1 MKDETDNQTIDF
13 IKNDNA
19 EMELQIRLEQE
30 RFFTKIIW
38 ELQHA
43 NLSKTDLKIFWFVL
57 IDVQKKQAEKLEE
70 SEPMKPFINFDINI
84 PEIAKISEVAI
95 PNIHRTLRKLENSF
109 LIKEEN
115 KKYTL
120 KLTST

>member
-70 SEPMKPFINFDINI
+70 SEPMKPFINFDIDI
-84 PEIAKISEVAI
+84 PEVAKVSEIAI

>member
-70 SEPMKPFINFDINI
+70 SEPMKPFINFDIDI
-84 PEIAKISEVAI
+84 PEVAKVSEIAI

-109 LIKEEN
+109 LIKEN